1 MRANPEPSE
10 RLRAILER
18 ADAPESGPTSSAE
31 AAAPPRSVP
40 SIVTPPDV
48 VTASRWQV
56 SRRAAIGAGLVLL
69 VAVAVLVGRSLL
81 AERAAEP
88 VPVAASPGV
97 TTGGDRSGFS
107 GSVPAAVPG
116 ATSSGPTGE
125 VYVHVVGRVRSPGVV
140 RVRAGSRVADA
151 VAKAGGVGQ
160 SADAAQVNLAR
171 VVVDG
176 EQIVVPAKGEQ
187 LAAMPGGAGPAAPGG
202 AAAGGAVAGGSGD
215 GVVSLNSAD
224 QTTLESLPGVGPVL
238 AERII
243 EWRTTNG
250 GFTTVEEL
258 NEVSGIGEKLF
269 AQISPKVSV

>member
-18 ADAPESGPTSSAE
+18 AGASGPE
-31 AAAPPRSVP
+31 GAPPAEVSGPDRVP
-40 SIVTPPDV
+40 ALITPPQV

-88 VPVAASPGV
+88 VPVAGSPGV

-107 GSVPAAVPG
+107 GSGAAAAPG
-116 ATSSGPTGE
+116 PTSSGPAGE

-151 VAKAGGVGQ
+151 VAKAGGVEP
-160 SADAAQVNLAR
+160 SADVAQVNLAR

-176 EQIVVPAKGEQ
+176 EQIVVPAEGERV
-187 LAAMPGGAGPAAPGG
+187 AAVAGGGAPAAPGG
-202 AAAGGAVAGGSGD
+202 AAAGASTD
-215 GVVSLNSAD
+215 GTVSLNTAD

-238 AERII
+238 AGRII

-258 NEVSGIGEKLF
+258 HEVSGIGEKLF
-269 AQISPKVSV
+269 AQISPKVRV